1 MSSYAASLMHNDRWQ
16 EAAISAN
23 VHRCTPA
30 ACAELNTC
38 PRTSGAQSGRERLEE
53 WLKHILTVGASSL
66 PFNDVLLN
74 FDEVTCGWAK
84 KTLNE
89 KRR

>member
-1 MSSYAASLMHNDRWQ
+1 
-16 EAAISAN
+16 
-23 VHRCTPA
+23 VGPK
-30 ACAELNTC
+30 AEEN
-38 PRTSGAQSGRERLEE
+38 ALEE